1 MPQARRSKRPH
12 PFIIK
17 DKFFHKAKDSWW
29 RARSVFK
36 LEELDKEFK
45 LIKEGMSI
53 CDIGAAPWSF
63 LQYIHRIIKDS
74 GVLVWIDIK
83 RIDQIGWAGVY
94 LIESDIFDFR
104 NLIPQIEGILW
115 EKKQFDTITSDIAPN
130 TTGRRDVDQ
139 YASVELNIEILK
151 FADIFLKKG
160 WNLLL
165 KVFKWED
172 FRDLTREI
180 EKRFARFTEYKPIA
194 CRDRSMEEYV
204 ICFEKREK

>member
-1 MPQARRSKRPH
+1 VSKQPNRSRRPH

-17 DKFFHKAKDSWW
+17 DKFFHKAKDAGF

-45 LIKEGMSI
+45 IIKEWMSI
-53 CDIGAAPWSF
+53 CDIGAAPGSF
-63 LQYIHRIIKDS
+63 LQYIHRIVRDT
-74 GVLVWIDIK
+74 GVIVWIDLK
-83 RIDQIGWAGVY
+83 RIDQVGGKNVY
-94 LIESDIFDFR
+94 LIESDIFDFK
-104 NLIPQIEGILW
+104 NLIPQIETILW
-115 EKKQFDTITSDIAPN
+115 DRKQFDTITSDIAPN

-151 FADIFLKKG
+151 FSDTFLKSG
-160 WNLLL
+160 GNLLL

-180 EKRFARFTEYKPIA
+180 EKRFERFTEYKPIA

-204 ICFEKREK
+204 ICFNKK